1 MLRLMDSTG
10 TIMIDGID
18 ISTIAPKQLRS
29 RITTISQDT
38 ICLDGSIRDNIL
50 PYEGQQED
58 KTIHDGLINEAL
70 DKVELTET
78 IEARGGLDIPLSE
91 MALSEGQMQLLALAR
106 AILHNTCTQSKVV
119 LMDEPTSSIDVETD
133 NRIQATIRDEFA
145 GCTMVVVSHREET
158 LWDSNVRYEVRNG
171 FVVRVASA
179 QHPPQRW

>member
-1 MLRLMDSTG
+1 MIRLLEYTG
-10 TIMIDGID
+10 TITIDGIN

-29 RITTISQDT
+29 RITTVSQDT

-58 KTIHDGLINEAL
+58 KTIHDGLIDEAL
-70 DKVELTET
+70 DKVELTEI
-78 IEARGGLDIPLSE
+78 IEARGGLDVPLSE

-106 AILHNTCTQSKVV
+106 AIMHNTCTQSKVV

-145 GCTMVVVSHREET
+145 GCTIVVVSHREET
-158 LWDSNVRYEVRNG
+158 LWDSNVRYEVKNG
-171 FVVRVASA
+171 FVARVAGS